1 MRPQAGV
8 TCTPSIPAPARKRR
22 RPNQDL
28 QERLAR
34 CEQLLKQYAG
44 GAVPN
49 PGEVQAATS
58 AFSSPTSASASK
70 ADLFDASPTAT
81 DHIERHPTGKMVQQ
95 DGNSRFMDSQLWT
108 KFYDEV
114 GVQPMELNQPSGM
127 ANFLLAPSNAKHH

>member
-1 MRPQAGV
+1 M

-58 AFSSPTSASASK
+58 SFSTPTTPTVKTDPLDMSLDMSPLSGESVEKQPS
-70 ADLFDASPTAT
+70 
-81 DHIERHPTGKMVQQ
+81 GKIVQQ
-95 DGNSRFMDSQLWT
+95 DGAARFMDSQLWT

-114 GVQPMELNQPSGM
+114 GT
-127 ANFLLAPSNAKHH
+127 H